1 METLRKYWN
10 EWRVGYW
17 LLGAGSAVF
26 VAVTLLLIAA
36 YALPSSSV
44 RPFRA
49 SLPLPV
55 ALISG
60 GPAATYA
67 DVSENLSALR
77 TFYESQD
84 FSSLGLRVDFSTPE
98 GEDRLRIQEREIVG
112 KMIEDAAIRRLAAAE
127 GISFSDQDALRTM
140 LDKAESEDGIEAARV
155 NISRLYGWDLERFA
169 HYVVLPDLYSDAV
182 EARFSA
188 DRSRFA
194 DAGTKAGEAE
204 RMLADGRTF
213 EDVSKELSDG
223 RTAVDGG
230 DMGWFAYDQLA
241 ESLREPARTQSV
253 GMPGRAIESPLGFHI
268 LLVNERKTEG
278 EDELVNLSQI
288 FVRKPT
294 FGDWLTER
302 MREMDVRVL
311 DPTYE
316 WDRETATVRFRDERL
331 RKLEQE
337 TLDRSEG
344 DVSVIF

>member
-1 METLRKYWN
+1 METLRKYWE
-10 EWRVGYW
+10 EWRIGYW

-26 VAVTLLLIAA
+26 VAVTLLLVAA

-55 ALISG
+55 ALVSG
-60 GPAATYA
+60 SPAATYA
-67 DVSENLSALR
+67 DVSENLVALR
-77 TFYESQD
+77 AFYEAQD

-98 GEDRLRIQEREIVG
+98 GKDRLRIREREIVG

-127 GISFSDQDALRTM
+127 GISFSDQDALRTV
-140 LDKAESEDGIEAARV
+140 LDKAEGEEGVEAARG
-155 NISRLYGWDLERFA
+155 NISRLYGWDMERFA
-169 HYVVLPDLYSDAV
+169 HYVVLPDLYSDAL

-188 DRSRFA
+188 DRSRFS
-194 DAGTKAGEAE
+194 DAEAKAGEAV

-213 EDVSKELSDG
+213 ADVSRELSDG
-223 RTAVDGG
+223 HTAVDGG
-230 DMGWFAYDQLA
+230 DMGWFSYDQLV
-241 ESLREPARTQSV
+241 EPLREPARTQAT
-253 GMPGRAIESPLGFHI
+253 GTPGDIVESPLGFHI

-278 EDELVNLSQI
+278 AEELANLSQI
-288 FVRKPT
+288 FVAKPT

-331 RKLEQE
+331 RQLERDILE
-337 TLDRSEG
+337 RSEG
-344 DVSVIF
+344 DASVVF